1 MGAQRTNE
9 GSGRHKRGPAAEA
22 LLALVIERPS
32 YVYELWKRFDERFGQ
47 LYPLSKGRIYQL
59 MNMMA
64 RQGLVERMDGDAPSL
79 GRQPKPRY
87 RATPAGARAHRE
99 WLVRSIQDDPRREE
113 LLRRLLATG
122 VRDARQMLR
131 IVDLYEAALLTDM
144 GRKPSLVG
152 YRGEAPAAPELRE
165 RLINEE
171 RRLAREAALKF
182 IAYARTLIDSELE
195 GRGA

>member
-9 GSGRHKRGPAAEA
+9 GSGRHRPAPAAEV

-32 YVYELWKRFDERFGQ
+32 YGYDLWKRFEERFGQ

-59 MNMMA
+59 LDTMA
-64 RQGLVERMDGDAPSL
+64 GQGLVEQMDGEAPSL
-79 GRQPKPRY
+79 GRQPKTRY
-87 RATPAGARAHRE
+87 RATPTGARGHRE
-99 WLVRSIQDDPRREE
+99 WLAASIQDDPRREE

-131 IVDLYEAALLTDM
+131 IVDLYEAALLADM
-144 GRKPSLVG
+144 ARKPSLTG
-152 YRGEAPAAPELRE
+152 YRGEVPGAPDLRE

-171 RRLAREAALKF
+171 RRLANEAALKF
-182 IAYARTLIDSELE
+182 IAYARTLIDAETE
-195 GRGA
+195 GRDA